1 MTTKK
6 PIARKRKPTSKQVFP
21 KGWDEPRV
29 QEAIAYYG
37 SQSEDEEVAE
47 YESALEVEGQ
57 SLMLVPSEL
66 VPAIRQL
73 IDHRKGA

>member
-6 PIARKRKPTSKQVFP
+6 TTTRQRKPSPKQVFP
-21 KGWDEPRV
+21 KGWDERRV
-29 QEAIAYYG
+29 RETIAYYDA
-37 SQSEDEEVAE
+37 QPEADELAE

-73 IDHRKGA
+73 IDYRKGA

>member
-1 MTTKK
+1 MKTKK
-6 PIARKRKPTSKQVFP
+6 TTTRKRRPPLKQVLP
-21 KGWDEPRV
+21 KGWDERRV
-29 QEAIAYYG
+29 RDTIAYYD
-37 SQSEDEEVAE
+37 SQSEAEELAE

>member
-6 PIARKRKPTSKQVFP
+6 PLTRQSKLSRKQVFP
-21 KGWDEPRV
+21 KGWDDRRV
-29 QEAIAYYG
+29 RETIAYYDA
-37 SQSEDEEVAE
+37 QTANEELAE
-47 YESALEVEGQ
+47 YEAALEVDGQ

-73 IDHRKGA
+73 IDYRKGA

>member
-6 PIARKRKPTSKQVFP
+6 TSTLKRKKSSQQVFP
-21 KGWDEPRV
+21 KGWDDRRV
-29 QEAIAYYG
+29 RETIAYYD
-37 SQSEDEEVAE
+37 SQSEDEELAE

-57 SLMLVPSEL
+57 SLILVPSEL
-66 VPAIRQL
+66 VPAIRLL